1 MSYQYGKSSDYLARL
16 KNQQAIAAAELEHE
30 ERRLQAI
37 RDAEMELARI
47 NHKRRV
53 VADQIKDA
61 LAPAKRRLP
70 PPIHGGRKG
79 LEEAAREAAAHEY
92 KSGIMAR
99 KRQKAA

>member
-1 MSYQYGKSSDYLARL
+1 MTYIRGNSSDYLARL
-16 KNQQAIAAAELEHE
+16 KHQKAIAAAELEHK
-30 ERRLQAI
+30 ERELQAI
-37 RDAEMELARI
+37 RDAEMELARL

-61 LAPAKRRLP
+61 TAAKPRQLP

-92 KSGIMAR
+92 KTGIMTR
-99 KRQKAA
+99 KRQNA

>member
-1 MSYQYGKSSDYLARL
+1 MTYQPGKSRDYLARL
-16 KNQQAIAAAELEHE
+16 QHQRAIAAAELEAE

-61 LAPAKRRLP
+61 LNPGKRKLP

-79 LEEAAREAAAHEY
+79 LLEAAQEAAALD
-92 KSGIMAR
+92 KR
-99 KRQKAA
+99 KRQAA